1 MRVALVHDWLTGMR
15 GGERVLEQLCVLYPD
30 ASIFTLF
37 HRKGSVS
44 RRIEAM
50 PIHASRLNQLPGA
63 GRYYRYLLP
72 LFPWAVSR
80 LDLRGFDLIISI
92 NHTAAKAVRKPS
104 GALHICYCLT
114 PMRFIWDMQP
124 DYFQYA
130 DRLKIRATALRAM
143 TPRLREW
150 DRATADHVDHF
161 IADSLHVQQRISRY
175 YDREASVIYP
185 PVDTEFFS
193 PSQNGSEPRAY
204 LVVSALVPYKR
215 VDIAVDAFNRL
226 GSPLVI
232 AGAGPNFGKLRKK
245 AADNILFTGF
255 VSDEELRN
263 LYRGC
268 RAVIVT
274 AREDFGLVSLEAQA
288 CGRPVVAFAAG
299 GSLESVVEGETGVLF
314 PRQAADSL
322 TEAVRR
328 LEKTPFDQARLRSN
342 AERFSTGNFRRAMR
356 EEIGEKW
363 RSFCGQVPAHTGPR
377 PDAGMVLPCRPGSLR
392 HASLAGIAGAAKRC
406 TDVALSLAGLV
417 LLGLPVLLAAL
428 CIRAGTP
435 GPAFFVQPRVGL
447 GRRKFLMFKL
457 RTMFI
462 DAELQGGPTW
472 AVRNDPRCTRLG
484 GFLRR
489 YGIDELPQLWNVL
502 KGDMSLVG
510 PRPERP
516 EFQAHLEEA
525 LPGYGRRLEVRG
537 GITGRAQVRGWR
549 GDTSLEERLRCDLEY
564 IEHWSFWE
572 DLRILWHTPQALLRP
587 ERDPR
592 QPTAHFL
599 PEAALAFVMPWSE
612 PVINRV
618 SPRDVPLRRDGG
630 LHSDDETMV
639 GGCP

>member
-15 GGERVLEQLCVLYPD
+15 GGERVLEQLCLLFPD

-50 PIHASRLNQLPGA
+50 PIHASRLNRVPGA
-63 GRYYRYLLP
+63 ARYYRYLLP

-80 LDLRGFDLIISI
+80 LDLRGYDLVISVS
-92 NHTAAKAVRKPS
+92 HAAAKAIRKPP

-130 DRLKIRATALRAM
+130 DRLRIRATVLRAM
-143 TPRLREW
+143 TRGLRKW
-150 DRATADHVDHF
+150 DRATADRVDHF
-161 IADSLHVQQRISRY
+161 IADSRHVQQRISRY
-175 YDREASVIYP
+175 YGREASVIYP

-193 PSQNGSEPRAY
+193 PPQNGSGPRPY

-232 AGAGPNFGKLRKK
+232 AGAGPDLSELRKR
-245 AADNILFTGF
+245 AAGNIRFQGF

-263 LYRGC
+263 LYRRC

-274 AREDFGLVSLEAQA
+274 AREDFGLVSPEAQA

-299 GSLESVVEGETGVLF
+299 GSLESVIDGETGVLF
-314 PRQAADSL
+314 PRQDAGSL
-322 TEAVRR
+322 AEAVRR
-328 LEKTPFDQARLRSN
+328 FEEISFDRVRLRSN
-342 AERFSTGNFRRAMR
+342 AERFSSANFRSAMG
-356 EEIGEKW
+356 EAIGEQW
-363 RSFCGQVPAHTGPR
+363 RSFHNQPGVHVRPLSDGGVVSPR
-377 PDAGMVLPCRPGSLR
+377 AATARQ
-392 HASLAGIAGAAKRC
+392 HASLAGIAGMAKRC
-406 TDVALSLAGLV
+406 TDVVLSLGGLV
-417 LLGLPVLLAAL
+417 VLGLPVLLAGL
-428 CIRAGTP
+428 CIRITTP
-435 GPAFFVQPRVGL
+435 GRAFFVQPRLGL
-447 GRRKFLMFKL
+447 GGRRFLMFKL
-457 RTMFI
+457 RTMRA
-462 DAELQGGPTW
+462 DAELENGPTW
-472 AVRNDPRCTRLG
+472 AVRDDPRCTRLG

-489 YGIDELPQLWNVL
+489 YCIDELPQLWNVF

-516 EFQAHLEEA
+516 EFQEPLEEA
-525 LPGYGRRLEVRG
+525 LPGYRKRLEVRG
-537 GITGRAQVRGWR
+537 GITGRAQIRGWR

-572 DLRILWHTPQALLRP
+572 DIRILWRTPQALLWP
-587 ERDPR
+587 DQHPR
-592 QPTAHFL
+592 QPISHFL
-599 PEAALAFVMPWSE
+599 GTDAPASSKLRPKSA
-612 PVINRV
+612 IG
-618 SPRDVPLRRDGG
+618 PLPAREVRLIRDGG
-630 LHSDDETMV
+630 FHPDDETMV
-639 GGCP
+639 GRLL